1 MRFSV
6 VLQRNQAIFQLVV
19 EDIHIFR
26 IISFRKRDRRIV
38 DILSFSFE
46 VMKARLLEL
55 TSKKFTLKTGV
66 LKMTGLH

>member
-6 VLQRNQAIFQLVV
+6 VLQRKQAIFQLVV

-55 TSKKFTLKTGV
+55 TSKKFALKTGV